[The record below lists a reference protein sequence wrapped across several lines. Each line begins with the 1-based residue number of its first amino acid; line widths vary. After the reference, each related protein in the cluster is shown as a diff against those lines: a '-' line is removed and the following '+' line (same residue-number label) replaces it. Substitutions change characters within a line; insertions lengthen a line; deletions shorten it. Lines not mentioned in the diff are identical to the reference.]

1 MTRHC
6 LSTWTLA
13 CLLTA
18 ALPANGTECRLTRVM
33 DFPHKEIGS
42 IPVYQHEPTGAV
54 LFASIMHVNPDGAPD
69 AYHPDDVG
77 TVHLCNG
84 MRVNST
90 CNQDRPWI
98 ANCMADYR
106 KAKAEGFSGKTQ
118 ICFFAMATR
127 DGVPVIQGKNDPNPG
142 YFVSL
147 TRFQQPGQDRLH
159 PDGQVNSNV
168 VPFAVIPGTW
178 HSRGVPGP
186 ELGDVGIAFRR
197 SNGAV
202 SGFAVADTGPA
213 NKLGEGSVALLQ
225 ALGHDPFVMRYG
237 KRRAFSGIGFL
248 RNTSSRRIPDVVY
261 AIFPNTAEPGSP
273 ISADG
278 IKAKERALLE
288 SLGGIE
294 GIQACAAKL

>member
-1 MTRHC
+1 MSRLC
-6 LSTWTLA
+6 LCPWTLA
-13 CLLTA
+13 CMLTA
-18 ALPANGTECRLTRVM
+18 VLPANGADCRLTKVM
-33 DFPHKEIGS
+33 DFPHNEIGN
-42 IPVYQHEPTGAV
+42 IPVYRHEPTGAI
-54 LFASIMHVNPDGAPD
+54 LFTSIMHVNPDGAPD
-69 AYHPDDVG
+69 AYHPDDIG

-90 CNQDRPWI
+90 CSQNRPWK
-98 ANCMADYR
+98 ADCMADYR
-106 KAKAEGFSGKTQ
+106 KAKAEGFSGSTP

-127 DGVPVIQGKNDPNPG
+127 DGVPIIQGDSDPNPG

-147 TRFQQPGQDRLH
+147 THLQQPGQDRLR
-159 PDGQVNSNV
+159 PSGQVNSNV

-186 ELGDVGIAFRR
+186 RLGDGGIAYRR

-202 SGFAVADTGPA
+202 SGFAIVDTGPA

-237 KRRAFSGIGFL
+237 KRRAFSGIGL
-248 RNTSSRRIPDVVY
+248 HRNPGYGRTPDVLY
-261 AIFPNTAEPGSP
+261 AIFPNTGERGSP
-273 ISADG
+273 ISAEG
-278 IKAKERALLE
+278 VKANERVLLD